1 MLQMAVRVIL
11 GALGA
16 IMVAIAVVAF
26 IHPVQLGAELG
37 LIGQGQAGIGT
48 IRGDIAGFFALG
60 GVSALLS
67 AWGGIRSNLIVPIFL
82 IGAALAGRLATL
94 ALMGPD
100 PLSVHFIT
108 VEAGMAAAL
117 LLAFFTLRRR

>member
-16 IMVAIAVVAF
+16 IMVAIAAVAF
-26 IHPVQLGAELG
+26 ADPVRLGGELG
-37 LIGQGQAGIGT
+37 LVGQGPAGIGT

-60 GVSALLS
+60 GICALLS
-67 AWGGIRSNLIVPIFL
+67 AWRGVRSNLIVPIFL
-82 IGAALAGRLATL
+82 IGAALAGRLTTL
-94 ALMGPD
+94 ALIGPD

-108 VEAGMAAAL
+108 VEAGMAAIL
-117 LLAFFTLRRR
+117 LLAYFTLRRR